1 MEQRLKTRVTK
12 RRNPASKRVPKFRE
26 IQNDEL
32 LKAAKPL
39 LKMLNDGCH
48 PHCKV
53 IVTQTTVE
61 LVQGVTGTGTKEFLK
76 D

>member
-1 MEQRLKTRVTK
+1 MGVNRSPKRTSRRSRVE
-12 RRNPASKRVPKFRE
+12 RSFSE
-26 IQNDEL
+26 ITQENL
-32 LKAAKPL
+32 LEAAKPL
-39 LKMLNDGCH
+39 LKLLNDGCN

-61 LVQGVTGTGTKEFLK
+61 LVEGVVGNGTKEFRR